1 MRVSLDFTLKEID
14 RRFFFF
20 QLDIKHD
27 HNFDGCLKL
36 STLMLGEQL
45 RVNLSHMGVNHEVNV
60 GKHIF
65 LEVGTLH
72 AAGDRG
78 VLAELEPV
86 IIFIY

>member
-1 MRVSLDFTLKEID
+1 
-14 RRFFFF
+14 
-20 QLDIKHD
+20 
-27 HNFDGCLKL
+27 
-36 STLMLGEQL
+36 MLGEQL

-78 VLAELEPV
+78 VLAELEPF